1 MRRVSS
7 RLLEAEPLP
16 EEQETE
22 GERQLHNL
30 LRQQLDTSVDVQQC
44 VAKKRCFAPAALY
57 KPFGEQAAG
66 VRSLSQ
72 FQVLQDQE
80 KEFAQLRD
88 LGLTDSE
95 IELWLNKET
104 KQKTRGLGAEPSAVD
119 DRLRCI
125 KEKIAQHK
133 QLLDLPQRFAG
144 SRGLSRREMEI
155 EKAMFQGEDRHSFL
169 RSLYHHDKNVISEES
184 ESNPYQNLDIV
195 YKDLKTT
202 AVQQSSLVFER
213 KPQLSTCNQSEVS
226 PSRTECL
233 ESTSED
239 KICNPPKAQESEEFI
254 GPRRLDL
261 SHPIGKLNAST
272 VECPLK
278 VTEEVQSISEEEIK
292 RNKLT
297 TEEIRQIPK
306 FQNYHPGLPSKVLY
320 LKNLSPRATLSHLIS
335 LFSIYQ
341 SPASTPLLY
350 RLLTG
355 RLKGQA
361 FITFPDLETA
371 TKALELV
378 NGYHLLG
385 KPVIIE
391 FGRGS
396 NSFTSSQTSG
406 RQPAEN
412 ITTDSKEIP

>member
-30 LRQQLDTSVDVQQC
+30 LRQQLDTSVDFQQC
-44 VAKKRCFAPAALY
+44 LAKKRCFAPAALY

-104 KQKTRGLGAEPSAVD
+104 KQKTCGLRAEPSAVE

-125 KEKIAQHK
+125 KEKITQHK

-169 RSLYHHDKNVISEES
+169 RSLYHHDKNVISEGS
-184 ESNPYQNLDIV
+184 ESSPYHNLDIV
-195 YKDLKTT
+195 SKDLKST

-213 KPQLSTCNQSEVS
+213 KPKLSTCNQSEVS

-233 ESTSED
+233 ESTSKD

-261 SHPIGKLNAST
+261 RHPIGKLNAST

-335 LFSIYQ
+335 LFSVYQ
-341 SPASTPLLY
+341 SPASPPLLY